1 MAYENVKFEVKEG
14 IGFVT
19 INRPQAL
26 NALNGDLLGE
36 LYELFTEIK
45 NNDDVKTVIMTGE
58 GRAFV
63 AGADIAQMV
72 KLSTM
77 EMRALADKGQ
87 AVMNLIEDIDKVVIA
102 AVNGFALG
110 GGNELAMACDFR
122 FASDKAK
129 FGQPEVNLGILPFFG
144 GTQRL
149 PRLVGNGMAK
159 YLICSAEMIDANE
172 ANRIGLVERVYP
184 ADELMDEAIK
194 FAKVIMTKSPIGVN
208 VAVEA
213 VNKGTDLDKKNGVS
227 LEKELAVNCFA
238 SEDRII
244 GMEHFLDKNKD
255 KGDPKF
261 INK

>member
-1 MAYENVKFEVKEG
+1 MSYKNVKFEKKEG

-19 INRPQAL
+19 INRPEAL
-26 NALNGDLLGE
+26 NALNGELLGE
-36 LYELFTEIK
+36 LYELYTEIK
-45 NNDDVKTVIMTGE
+45 NDDEVKTVIMTGE

-72 KLSTM
+72 GLSTQ
-77 EMRALADKGQ
+77 EMRRLAEKGQ

-122 FASDKAK
+122 FASEKAK
-129 FGQPEVNLGILPFFG
+129 FGQPEVNLGIPPFFG

-159 YLICSAEMIDANE
+159 YLICSAEMIDAGE
-172 ANRIGLVERVYP
+172 AMRIGLVERVFP
-184 ADELMDEAIK
+184 AEELMDEAVK
-194 FAKVIMTKSPIGVN
+194 FAKLIMTKSPIGVN
-208 VAVEA
+208 VSIDA
-213 VNKGTDLDKKNGVS
+213 VNKGTDVDKKNGIT
-227 LEKELAVNCFA
+227 LEKELAVSCFS

-244 GMEHFLDKNKD
+244 GMKHFLDKNKE
-255 KGDPKF
+255 KGNPKF
-261 INK
+261 IGK